1 MAKVWWKLLA
11 VVVACAVCVSY
22 ASAQEKKGKKREGG
36 KQPTVEERFNKLDTN
51 GDKKLSFD
59 EFKAGPFGKKGGD
72 PARLEKLFKK
82 IAGDDEFITLEE
94 FKEFMKQMAE
104 RAKKEKGKE
113 AEKK

>member
-1 MAKVWWKLLA
+1 MSKLWWKVLA

-22 ASAQEKKGKKREGG
+22 ASAQEKKGKREGG
-36 KQPTVEERFNKLDTN
+36 KHPTVEERFNKLDTN

-94 FKEFMKQMAE
+94 FKDFMKQMAE

-113 AEKK
+113 PEKKG